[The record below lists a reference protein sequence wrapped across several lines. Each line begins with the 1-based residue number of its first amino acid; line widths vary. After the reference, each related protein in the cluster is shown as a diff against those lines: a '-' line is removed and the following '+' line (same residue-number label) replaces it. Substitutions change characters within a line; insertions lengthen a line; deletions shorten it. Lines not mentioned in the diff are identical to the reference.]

1 VSRSSSS
8 ITGRRGRNRDGDLW
22 ALIGRVRTLDVRAVG
37 RPQHDEEEQHMTN
50 IDTVSEVYAA
60 FGRGDVASILEVLA
74 DDIEWEYGM
83 ADAGV
88 PWLRPRTGRA
98 GALEFFQS
106 LSAVQ
111 FLKFEP
117 TMLLASGDV
126 VVALIDLACVVT
138 ATGIP
143 IEEESEVH
151 IWHFDGDGKVA
162 RFCHKLDSHQHWA
175 AYRGVDVREPVG
187 NPTAP

>member
-1 VSRSSSS
+1 
-8 ITGRRGRNRDGDLW
+8 
-22 ALIGRVRTLDVRAVG
+22 
-37 RPQHDEEEQHMTN
+37 MTN

-60 FGRGDVASILEVLA
+60 FGRGDVASIMEVLA

-106 LSAVQ
+106 LSAVE
-111 FLKFEP
+111 FSKFEP

-138 ATGIP
+138 ATGIR

-151 IWHFDGDGKVA
+151 IWHFDEDGMVA

-175 AYRGVDVREPVG
+175 AHRGVDVRQPVG
-187 NPTAP
+187 TPTAP

>member
-1 VSRSSSS
+1 VSRSWSP
-8 ITGRRGRNRDGDLW
+8 ITGRRGGIRDSYLW
-22 ALIGRVRTLDVRAVG
+22 APIGRVHTLDVRAAG
-37 RPQHDEEEQHMTN
+37 RPQRGEEERHMTN

-60 FGRGDVASILEVLA
+60 FGRGDVASIMEVLA

-106 LSAVQ
+106 LSAVE
-111 FLKFEP
+111 FSKFEP

-138 ATGIP
+138 ATGIR

-151 IWHFDGDGKVA
+151 IWHFDEDGMVA

-175 AYRGVDVREPVG
+175 AHRGVDVRQPVG
-187 NPTAP
+187 TPTAP